1 MKSCLEKEDNSG
13 LWNARTWYVVKK
25 ADIQRSEDNV
35 LVPSVEMGVEARE
48 QIQGKGGLEDAP
60 ITRAGHPLVKYAEKF
75 TENFDLI
82 AERKSAIY
90 HLRELAKATL
100 LAKFITDA
108 KVPLDDVWFS
118 LADEDVAPC
127 VMEIPQLWNE
137 RVHSEI
143 QVNGGKILSGR
154 ASMSNVYGLYG
165 GVELAVPELG

>member
-25 ADIQRSEDNV
+25 ADIQMSEDNV
-35 LVPSVEMGVEARE
+35 LVPYVEMGVEARE
-48 QIQGKGGLEDAP
+48 QIKGKDGLEDAP
-60 ITRAGHPLVKYAEKF
+60 ITRAGHPLVKYAE
-75 TENFDLI
+75 NFDLI
-82 AERKSAIY
+82 AERKSSIY

-100 LAKFITDA
+100 MAKFITDA
-108 KVPLDDVWFS
+108 KLPLDDLWFS

-143 QVNGGKILSGR
+143 QVNGGKILSGH
-154 ASMSNVYGLYG
+154 ASMSNTYGLYG